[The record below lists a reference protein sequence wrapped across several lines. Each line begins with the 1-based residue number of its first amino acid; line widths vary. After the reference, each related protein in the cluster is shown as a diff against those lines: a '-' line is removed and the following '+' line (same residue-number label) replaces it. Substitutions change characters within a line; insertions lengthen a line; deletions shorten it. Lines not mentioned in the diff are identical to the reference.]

1 MGIKQFETRFSLVK
15 KLRERGLD
23 FEEDELKEILIK
35 YNYFNLFNGI
45 ESLLL
50 SSKKPKRFNGI
61 KLKDFLN
68 IYNFDKKLNA
78 IILIKLNYV
87 EQRLKNS
94 ISYHFANQYCNT
106 ITDTMQYTNKNN
118 FMNPIDSDERS
129 NTYCRYSEIY
139 PFVSEQNYNIYYNF
153 NNFTLFKPY
162 FLTNLINKNDH
173 IEEQFYQDS
182 SYVAPRDVVK
192 YRDANGDDNTSV
204 AVPFW
209 VAIETLTFGETVRL
223 LHYLQDS
230 VLTNVMHDF
239 SLKISKRDVFLN
251 MLDFLLCL
259 RNSCAHTSLVNRF
272 RTPRRYCINALLNN
286 VFKLNPKYTGE
297 KKSVLKL
304 YDVLKILSYFV
315 DLSELKNMIR
325 IMLIK
330 NLFSL
335 GFTKGAKINKLIL
348 DRMGCSQYNS
358 WMRMLSREKYCL

>member
-1 MGIKQFETRFSLVK
+1 MGIKQFETRFSLVE
-15 KLRERGLD
+15 KLRDRGLD
-23 FEEDELKEILIK
+23 FEKDELMDILTK

-50 SSKKPKRFNGI
+50 TSKEPKQFNGI

-94 ISYHFANQYCNT
+94 ISYHFANQHCNT
-106 ITDTMQYTNKNN
+106 INDTMQYTNKNN
-118 FMNPIDSDERS
+118 FMNPIDSDRRS
-129 NTYCRYSEIY
+129 NTYCRYSEMY
-139 PFVSEQNYNIYYNF
+139 PFASEQNYNIYRNF
-153 NNFTLFKPY
+153 NNFVLFKPY
-162 FLTNLINKNDH
+162 FLTNLIDRNDH
-173 IEEQFYQDS
+173 ITEQFYQDS
-182 SYVAPRDVVK
+182 SYVAPSGVAK
-192 YRDANGDDNTSV
+192 YRDADGNDNTHV

-209 VAIETLTFGETVRL
+209 VAIETLTFGEIIRL
-223 LHYLQDS
+223 LHYLKDPI
-230 VLTNVMHDF
+230 LTNVMHDF
-239 SLKISKRDVFLN
+239 GLKISKREVFLN

-286 VFKLNPKYTGE
+286 VFKLNPNYTGE

-304 YDVLKILSYFV
+304 YDVLKILGYFV

-325 IMLIK
+325 IILIK

-335 GFTKGAKINKLIL
+335 GFIKGAKINKLIL

-358 WMRMLSREKYCL
+358 WMKMLSGENYYL

>member
-1 MGIKQFETRFSLVK
+1 MGIKKFETRDSLEK
-15 KLRERGLD
+15 KLEDRGLD
-23 FEEDELKEILIK
+23 FAKDELKDILKK

-50 SSKKPKRFNGI
+50 TSKEPKKFNGI

-94 ISYHFANQYCNT
+94 ISYYFAKQYCETVNN
-106 ITDTMQYTNKNN
+106 TMQYTNKNN
-118 FMNPIDSDERS
+118 FMNPADSDERS
-129 NTYCRYSEIY
+129 NTYCRYSRAY
-139 PFVSEQNYNIYYNF
+139 PFASEQNYNIYHNF
-153 NNFTLFKPY
+153 SDFILFKPY

-173 IEEQFYQDS
+173 IDEQFYQDS
-182 SYVAPRDVVK
+182 TYVAPSNVAK
-192 YRDANGDDNTSV
+192 YRDANGNDNTPV

-209 VAIETLTFGETVRL
+209 VAIETLTFGEIVRL

-230 VLTNVMHDF
+230 ILTHVMADF
-239 SLKISKRDVFLN
+239 GLEINKRNVFLN

-304 YDVLKILSYFV
+304 YDVLKVLSYFV

-325 IMLIK
+325 IILIK

-335 GFTKGAKINKLIL
+335 GFIKGAKINRLIL
-348 DRMGCSQYNS
+348 DRMGCGQYNS
-358 WMRMLSREKYCL
+358 WMRMLSGEKYFL

>member
-15 KLRERGLD
+15 KLRDRGLD
-23 FEEDELKEILIK
+23 FEEDELMDILTK

-50 SSKKPKRFNGI
+50 TAKKPKQFNGI

-78 IILIKLNYV
+78 IILNKLNYV

-94 ISYHFANQYCNT
+94 ISYHFANQHCNT
-106 ITDTMQYTNKNN
+106 INDTMQYTNKNN
-118 FMNPIDSDERS
+118 FMNPIDSDVRS
-129 NTYCRYSEIY
+129 NTYCRYSEMY
-139 PFVSEQNYNIYYNF
+139 PFASEQNYNIYRNF
-153 NNFTLFKPY
+153 NNFVLFKPY
-162 FLTNLINKNDH
+162 FLTNLIDRNDH
-173 IEEQFYQDS
+173 ITEQFYQDS
-182 SYVAPRDVVK
+182 SYVAPSGVAK
-192 YRDANGDDNTSV
+192 YRDADGNDNTHV

-209 VAIETLTFGETVRL
+209 VAIETLTFGEIMRL

-230 VLTNVMHDF
+230 ILTNVMHDF
-239 SLKISKRDVFLN
+239 GLKISKRDVFLN

-286 VFKLNPKYTGE
+286 VFRLNPKYTGE

-325 IMLIK
+325 IILIK

-335 GFTKGAKINKLIL
+335 GFIKGAKINKLIS
-348 DRMGCSQYNS
+348 DRMGSSQYNS
-358 WMRMLSREKYCL
+358 WMKMLSGEEYCL